1 MPGTIKSSIG
11 FGTLLL
17 DGIGDTIR
25 VSLSDD
31 PVKEVKVG
39 NEILKSLGLRN
50 RGVKIISCPSCAR
63 QGFQV
68 IDTVK
73 ILEKKLSHIKTPVTL
88 SIIGCVVNGPGE
100 AAYTDIGITGGGKG
114 NNMLYLSGLQTEKVP
129 TENIIEKVVEEVQ
142 KKVSELE
149 KNKMIPRKTI
159 EDLIDKHSLLEKDLS
174 SGNIDKKI
182 FAEKSKEYSD
192 LNEIIHDTK
201 KYLSFE
207 KDKKELEKIIDDI
220 SSDEELKKMAK
231 LELEELNEENKKNEK
246 KLKLFLLPK
255 DEADKKN
262 AIIEI
267 RAGTGGLEA
276 SLFAADLFRMYEKV
290 SNKKKWSLELIS
302 ISRSEAGGLKEVIA
316 SIKGTN
322 IYSTLK
328 YESGVHRVQRVP
340 DTETQGRVHTS
351 AATVAVLP
359 EAEEVDLKINESDLR
374 IDVFRAGGP
383 GGQSVNTTD
392 SAVRITHIP
401 TGLSVSQ
408 QDEKSQHKN
417 KAKGMKI
424 LRSRLYEL
432 ERSRIDLERSK
443 DRKSKIGTGDR
454 SERIRTYNFP
464 QGRVTDHRINLTLHK
479 LDEFLEGEV
488 FDEMIETLT
497 LQAQEESLSNL

>member
-1 MPGTIKSSIG
+1 
-11 FGTLLL
+11 
-17 DGIGDTIR
+17 
-25 VSLSDD
+25 
-31 PVKEVKVG
+31 
-39 NEILKSLGLRN
+39 
-50 RGVKIISCPSCAR
+50 
-63 QGFQV
+63 
-68 IDTVK
+68 
-73 ILEKKLSHIKTPVTL
+73 
-88 SIIGCVVNGPGE
+88 
-100 AAYTDIGITGGGKG
+100 
-114 NNMLYLSGLQTEKVP
+114 
-129 TENIIEKVVEEVQ
+129 
-142 KKVSELE
+142 
-149 KNKMIPRKTI
+149 MIPHKTI
-159 EDLIDKHSLLEKDLS
+159 EDLINKHSSLEKDLS
-174 SGNIDKKI
+174 TGNIDKKL

-192 LNEIIHDTK
+192 LNDILEVAK
-201 KYLSFE
+201 KYISFE
-207 KDKKELEKIIDDI
+207 KDKTELEKILQDQNNDQ
-220 SSDEELKKMAK
+220 EFKKMAES
-231 LELEELNEENKKNEK
+231 ELKDLIFNNDLNEK

-276 SLFAADLFRMYEKV
+276 SLFAADLFKMYEKI
-290 SNKKKWSLELIS
+290 SHNKKWSLELIS

-359 EAEEVDLKINESDLR
+359 EVEEVDLKINESDLR

-401 TGLSVSQ
+401 SGISVSQ

-424 LRSRLYEL
+424 LRARLYEL
-432 ERSRIDLERSK
+432 ERSRIDQERSK

-464 QGRVTDHRINLTLHK
+464 QGRVTDHRINLTIHK
-479 LDEFLEGEV
+479 LNEFLEGEA
-488 FDEMIETLT
+488 FDEVIESLT
-497 LQAQEESLSNL
+497 LRAQEESLNTL

>member
-1 MPGTIKSSIG
+1 
-11 FGTLLL
+11 
-17 DGIGDTIR
+17 
-25 VSLSDD
+25 
-31 PVKEVKVG
+31 
-39 NEILKSLGLRN
+39 
-50 RGVKIISCPSCAR
+50 
-63 QGFQV
+63 
-68 IDTVK
+68 
-73 ILEKKLSHIKTPVTL
+73 
-88 SIIGCVVNGPGE
+88 
-100 AAYTDIGITGGGKG
+100 
-114 NNMLYLSGLQTEKVP
+114 
-129 TENIIEKVVEEVQ
+129 
-142 KKVSELE
+142 
-149 KNKMIPRKTI
+149 MIPQKTI
-159 EDLIDKHSLLEKDLS
+159 EELINKHTQLEKDLS
-174 SGNIDKKI
+174 SGKTDKKF

-192 LNEIIHDTK
+192 LNEIISDAK

-207 KDKKELEKIIDDI
+207 NDKIELQKILEDQN
-220 SSDEELKKMAK
+220 SDEELLKMAETEIK
-231 LELEELNEENKKNEK
+231 DLQIQFEKNEK

-276 SLFAADLFRMYEKV
+276 SLFAGDLFKMYEKV
-290 SNKKKWSLELIS
+290 SHKKKWAVELIS
-302 ISRSEAGGLKEVIA
+302 ISKSEAGGLKEVIA

-359 EAEEVDLKINESDLR
+359 EVEEVDLKINDSDLR

-424 LRSRLYEL
+424 LRARLYEL
-432 ERSRIDLERSK
+432 ERNRIDQERSQ
-443 DRKSKIGTGDR
+443 DRKSKIGSGDR

-464 QGRVTDHRINLTLHK
+464 QGRVTDHRINLTIHK
-479 LDEFLEGEV
+479 LEEFLEGEA
-488 FDEMIETLT
+488 FDEMIESLT